1 MNPLLLLADPVQT
14 ETLPVTQIIIEYVVY
29 AAIIVVGILI
39 LLLIRRK
46 MRLPRH
52 ADLRKMLTDFTAL
65 LAAFSKTAAS
75 LPRLKYLKNISNL
88 LYRLDK
94 LIYTADRMAEK
105 ERDGELESISL
116 LLGQA
121 RAEIAAYKFGARGAD
136 DKEGLAVAQQKMAE
150 SIALLDRILDRD
162 AQLRKN
168 RS

>member
-65 LAAFSKTAAS
+65 LAAFSKTAVS

-121 RAEIAAYKFGARGAD
+121 RAEIAAYKFGIFRRLQPHARAVA
-136 DKEGLAVAQQKMAE
+136 LAVFQGPLRGIPPRLAGQN
-150 SIALLDRILDRD
+150 ALFG
-162 AQLRKN
+162 
-168 RS
+168 